1 MIVVVFTAAFIQ
13 GAFGFGFGL
22 VALSLLAL
30 HFEMKTAIVILALS
44 GAVLNLTVFLRTR
57 KAFSFERIVPMM
69 IAMLVAFLPGF
80 FILYIAPDIVLR
92 RILGC
97 VMLLAVAQRL
107 IPIGQDKR
115 WHPIWLGVPCGFFG
129 GLLQASLGTGGPPV
143 VAYIASQKF
152 ERHHYIA
159 AVQSV
164 LLIGAALRFGG
175 LALSGLFTTELVIY
189 GVFGMVATMIGSVLG
204 VAITR
209 RIPERVFQI
218 IISIMLLIIGI
229 KMLI

>member
-1 MIVVVFTAAFIQ
+1 MVIALTAAFIQ

-30 HFEMKTAIVILALS
+30 HLELKTAVVILALS
-44 GAVLNLTVFLRTR
+44 GVTLNLTVFLRT
-57 KAFSFERIVPMM
+57 KKSFSFERIVPMM

-80 FILYIAPDIVLR
+80 FILYLAPDIVLR
-92 RILGC
+92 RILGV
-97 VMLLAVAQRL
+97 VMLLTVVQRL
-107 IPIGQDKR
+107 LPLGQEKR
-115 WHPIWLGVPCGFFG
+115 WHPLWLGVPCGFLG

-159 AVQSV
+159 AVQAV
-164 LLIGAALRFGG
+164 LMIGAGLRLGG
-175 LALSGLFTTELVIY
+175 IVVSGLFTRELLIY
-189 GVFGMVATMIGSVLG
+189 AVFAAIAAIIGSVLG

-209 RIPERVFQI
+209 RIPERVFRI

>member
-1 MIVVVFTAAFIQ
+1 MIAFIAAFIQ

-22 VALSLLAL
+22 IALSLLAL
-30 HFEMKTAIVILALS
+30 HLELKTAVVILAIS
-44 GAVLNLTVFLRTR
+44 GVTLNLTVFMRTR
-57 KAFSFERIVPMM
+57 KSFSFERIVPMM

-80 FILYIAPDIVLR
+80 FILYLAPDYVLR
-92 RILGC
+92 RILGV
-97 VMLLAVAQRL
+97 VMLLTVAQRL
-107 IPIGQDKR
+107 MPMGQDKR

-143 VAYIASQKF
+143 VAYIASQRF

-164 LLIGAALRFGG
+164 LMIGAGLRLSGIVV
-175 LALSGLFTTELVIY
+175 SGLFTTELFIY
-189 GVFGMVATMIGSVLG
+189 AVAAAVVAMIGSVFG

-209 RIPERVFQI
+209 RIPEKAFRI